1 MNKDITIVLLS
12 HKSTNLI
19 LKFISEIY
27 NKYKIIIIENSEDL
41 ILKKK
46 IEDKYPKILI
56 KFIKNNG
63 YGSSVNYASKLIKT
77 KYFLISN
84 PDVSGMNEENINKFI
99 YAAKKLNNNF
109 SALGPRFVNADPKS
123 HKQSDANLEIA
134 EIKFISGSCMF
145 FQKEKFD
152 AIGGFDENFF
162 LYFEESDFCMRSFK
176 KNKNY
181 QINTIEVLHE
191 VGTSVFTKNE
201 HEKEKLKELC
211 SWHFIWSKFYFYKKH
226 YGFLVSIIYFV
237 PIIIRI
243 LFKIIL
249 FTLKREEKKI
259 KKYKT
264 RWSGLISSIK
274 NQTSYKRI
282 D

>member
-1 MNKDITIVLLS
+1 MS
-12 HKSTNLI
+12 
-19 LKFISEIY
+19 
-27 NKYKIIIIENSEDL
+27 
-41 ILKKK
+41 KKLQGGA
-46 IEDKYPKILI
+46 IMDMGP
-56 KFIKNNG
+56 
-63 YGSSVNYASKLIKT
+63 
-77 KYFLISN
+77 
-84 PDVSGMNEENINKFI
+84 
-99 YAAKKLNNNF
+99 YAA
-109 SALGPRFVNADPKS
+109 SIHR
-123 HKQSDANLEIA
+123 I
-134 EIKFISGSCMF
+134 F
-145 FQKEKFD
+145 FNQNITYLK
-152 AIGGFDENFF
+152 I
-162 LYFEESDFCMRSFK
+162 SFK